1 MIIGEEIKHNTFRD
15 TNNYYLDAPSDMFS
29 SKLIDF
35 ALQHCGKRILDL
47 GCATGNYT
55 LELSKRGYT
64 CIGADV
70 NSAYIE
76 IAQKRGIEAY
86 VVSDKL
92 PFSDKS
98 FDSVIMFE
106 VVEHLSNPEVVLS
119 EASRVARKNVIISVP
134 NCEGYEE
141 LKKQG
146 LIYEHFLDRDHKNMF
161 TETSLRK
168 MLSGIFPVIDI
179 QKGDPIYPLSLA
191 DLSKNIILRV
201 LNKIH
206 LIRPKYYFRLYVVA
220 HIQNLNK

>member
-1 MIIGEEIKHNTFRD
+1 MTIGEEIKRNTFRD
-15 TNNYYLDAPSDMFS
+15 TQNYYLDAPNDLFYPR
-29 SKLIDF
+29 LIDF

-55 LELSKRGYT
+55 LELLKRGYT

-70 NSAYIE
+70 NSAYIA

-86 VVSDKL
+86 VVSDTL
-92 PFSDKS
+92 PFPDKS

-106 VVEHLSNPEVVLS
+106 VAEHLSNPEVVLS

-134 NCEGYEE
+134 NCEGYDG
-141 LKKQG
+141 LIKQG
-146 LIYEHFLDRDHKNMF
+146 LIFEHFLDRDHKNMF
-161 TETSLRK
+161 TETTLRK
-168 MLSGIFPVIDI
+168 MLSGIFPVVDI

-191 DLSKNIILRV
+191 DLSQNIILKV

-206 LIRPKYYFRLYVVA
+206 LIRPKYYFRLYAVA
-220 HIQNLNK
+220 HIQDINT

>member
-1 MIIGEEIKHNTFRD
+1 MIGEEIKHNTLRD
-15 TNNYYLDAPSDMFS
+15 TSNYYLNAPSDMFYS
-29 SKLIDF
+29 RLIDF
-35 ALQHCGKRILDL
+35 ALLHCGKRVLDL

-55 LELSKRGYT
+55 LELLKRGYT
-64 CIGADV
+64 CVGVDV

-98 FDSVIMFE
+98 FDSVMMFE
-106 VVEHLSNPEVVLS
+106 VAEHLSDPEVVLS

-141 LKKQG
+141 LKQQG
-146 LIYEHFLDRDHKNMF
+146 LIFEHFLDRDHKNMF
-161 TETSLRK
+161 TESSLRK

-179 QKGDPIYPLSLA
+179 HKGDPIYPLALM
-191 DLSKNIILRV
+191 DLSKYNILR
-201 LNKIH
+201 LFNKIH
-206 LIRPKYYFRLYVVA
+206 LLQPKYYFRLYVVA
-220 HIQNLNK
+220 HIQDSDK

>member
-1 MIIGEEIKHNTFRD
+1 MIIGEEIKHNTLRD
-15 TNNYYLDAPSDMFS
+15 THNYYLDAPSDLFS
-29 SKLIDF
+29 SRLIDF

-55 LELSKRGYT
+55 LELLKRGYT

-106 VVEHLSNPEVVLS
+106 VAEHLSNPEAVLS

-141 LKKQG
+141 LIKQG
-146 LIYEHFLDRDHKNMF
+146 LIFEHFLDRDHKNMF

-191 DLSKNIILRV
+191 DLSKNKILRV

-206 LIRPKYYFRLYVVA
+206 LIQPKYYFRLYVVA
-220 HIQNLNK
+220 HIQDLNK